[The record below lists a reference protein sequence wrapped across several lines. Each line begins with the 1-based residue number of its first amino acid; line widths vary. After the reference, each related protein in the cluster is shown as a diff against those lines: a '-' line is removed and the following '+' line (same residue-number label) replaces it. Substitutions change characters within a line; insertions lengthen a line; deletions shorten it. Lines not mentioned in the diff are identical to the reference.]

1 MPTKNGNAWNARA
14 NSAQQ
19 KTPSP
24 TILRRTPMMIMVVD
38 PVTKVARV
46 APSTTTT
53 ARTEE

>member
-1 MPTKNGNAWNARA
+1 MKNGNAWIASA

-24 TILRRTPMMIMVVD
+24 TTLRRTPMMIMVMG
-38 PVTKVARV
+38 PVTKFARV

-53 ARTEE
+53 ARSKE